1 MAAWA
6 SAMELPAVI
15 APVVGAAMVGLTA
28 ATGLKNIAEI
38 WKVSDSGTSSI
49 ANTSTSS
56 SSTSSSV
63 AGSIAQRTTTAD
75 TTTAVQTGVSSA
87 LQTTQQPQTVLV
99 IDDVTDAISRKNT
112 AKVSNSL

>member
-1 MAAWA
+1 
-6 SAMELPAVI
+6 MELPAVI
-15 APVVGAAMVGLTA
+15 APVVGATMVGLTA
-28 ATGLKNIAEI
+28 ATGLNNSAEI
-38 WKVSDSGTSSI
+38 WKVSDSGTSSV
-49 ANTSTSS
+49 ANTSSSS

-99 IDDVTDAISRKNT
+99 IDDVTDAINRKNT
-112 AKVSNSL
+112 AKVSNGL